1 MNPLTDPHGAA
12 GDPPTGSL
20 RAPHETRAVNFSHT
34 MKTQTIPTYT
44 VGSATFQ
51 AYEKFGPHIQPAP
64 NGRELAELYDK
75 AAKQI
80 ELLVHALKLCSPL
93 TKRAERAR
101 SAAFDAVQ
109 EDMKS

>member
-1 MNPLTDPHGAA
+1 MNPLTGPHGAA
-12 GDPPTGSL
+12 GDPPTGST
-20 RAPHETRAVNFSHT
+20 RAPHETRTVNLPP
-34 MKTQTIPTYT
+34 MKTKTEHRSYSISCGTSYN
-44 VGSATFQ
+44 
-51 AYEKFGPHIQPAP
+51 KFPPYIQPAP

-93 TKRAERAR
+93 TKRAEHAR
-101 SAAFDAVQ
+101 SAAFDAVM

>member
-12 GDPPTGSL
+12 GDLPTGSL

-34 MKTQTIPTYT
+34 MKFRTIPAYH
-44 VGSATFQ
+44 VGSVTFTP
-51 AYEKFGPHIQPAP
+51 YEKYPLHVEPAP
-64 NGRELAELYDK
+64 TAIELAELYDK

-80 ELLVHALKLCSPL
+80 EKCVYALKLCAPL
-93 TKRAERAR
+93 TKRAQQAR
-101 SAAFDAVQ
+101 SDAFDAVM